1 MSERDVFVLL
11 DQLVKASRLAMSFV
25 EGLSEEEFLLDTRTQ
40 QAVALNL
47 RIIGEATARLARDH
61 ADFLARHPEGA
72 WRSMIGMRN
81 RIAHGYFDLDL
92 GVVWQTALTDLPEL
106 RCAWRVFTGRRASRC
121 LEAVCARG

>member
-1 MSERDVFVLL
+1 L

-47 RIIGEATARLARDH
+47 TIIGEATARLARDH
-61 ADFLARHPEGA
+61 ADFLAQHPERA

-92 GVVWQTALTDLPEL
+92 KVVWQTALTDLPKLLL
-106 RCAWRVFTGRRASRC
+106 R
-121 LEAVCARG
+121 LESFYREAGETLP